1 MLGLLRLNFL
11 LVPGLVITIGLGMIS
26 ATAAPA
32 LAQPLE
38 VATTVLRVDYP
49 GVLPVSRLD
58 QKPDDLGLAG
68 ASLADEDNQTTGNFL
83 GMRFTTAFVTTTPE
97 TLEQTLSDV
106 LTDAPQLLVVMARA
120 PDVLKIADR
129 AGAKALVLNATA
141 GDPALRD
148 TECRANLLHVAPSD
162 LMIADA
168 VVQFAMWK
176 QWRRIFLI
184 QGSNPADRALGDAY
198 QRAITKFGAQL
209 VEEREFEDTGGSRRT
224 DTGHVL
230 VQRQMPLFTQ
240 GAAEHDLVIAADASD
255 VFGLYLPFHSW
266 TPRPVMGSGGL
277 RPVTFHPAHEAW
289 GATQFQRRFEALSG
303 RYVQEADYQVWLAL
317 RVIGEAVV
325 RSNSAEP
332 AILRDYILSADFE
345 LAAFKGR
352 GVSFRS
358 WNGQMRQPILL
369 TDSKLTVSVSP
380 QDGYLHQRSTLDT
393 LGLDQPETNC
403 SAF

>member
-1 MLGLLRLNFL
+1 MLGLMRLTCL
-11 LVPGLVITIGLGMIS
+11 LVSYLVFGICFAVIS
-26 ATAAPA
+26 AIPA
-32 LAQPLE
+32 RALE

-58 QKPDDLGLAG
+58 LKPDDLGLAG
-68 ASLADEDNQTTGNFL
+68 ATLADEDNQTTGNFL
-83 GMRFTTAFVTTTPE
+83 GMRFATDFVTTTPE
-97 TLEQTLSDV
+97 TLEQTLSEV
-106 LTDAPQLLVVMARA
+106 LTEAPQLLVVMARA
-120 PDVLKIADR
+120 PDMLKITDA
-129 AGAKALVLNATA
+129 ASSKTLVINATA
-141 GDPALRD
+141 RDPALRD
-148 TECRANLLHVAPSD
+148 AECRANLLHVAPSD
-162 LMIADA
+162 LMMADA

-198 QRAITKFGAQL
+198 RRAITKFGAQL

-230 VQRQMPLFTQ
+230 VQRQMPVFTQ

-277 RPVTFHPAHEAW
+277 RPVSFHPAHEAW

-303 RYVQEADYQVWLAL
+303 RYVQEADYQIWLAL
-317 RVIGEAVV
+317 RVIGEAVI
-325 RSNSAEP
+325 RSNSADP
-332 AILRDYILSADFE
+332 ATLRDYILSEDFE

-393 LGLDQPETNC
+393 LGLDQPETTC